1 MHNRLDWSKN
11 GLRTLPFPLQDG
23 SEPSLFYEESEVLK
37 HLLDDAEDFF
47 YQSVEASAV
56 LWADVCWGSRQRV
69 MDANTLN
76 KLIGRASRIVGGELD
91 SLTVVS
97 KRMLSKIDHAG
108 QHLTLSTMCFTA
120 IEAHSV
126 TDSSHYRAPQEV
138 APVCGHKRILG
149 CL

>member
-11 GLRTLPFPLQDG
+11 TSFSSAGRVRALSILCG
-23 SEPSLFYEESEVLK
+23 SWGASTSGIFS
-37 HLLDDAEDFF
+37 
-47 YQSVEASAV
+47 QSVEASAV
-56 LWADVCWGSRQRV
+56 LWADACWGSRQRV

-76 KLIGRASRIVGGELD
+76 KVICRASPIVGGELD

-97 KRMLSKIDHAG
+97 KWMLSKINGAE

-138 APVCGHKRILG
+138 PPVCGYKRIQWDLY
-149 CL
+149 LRN